1 MNGDAELD
9 AMSTVKDALEDLEP
23 EARER
28 VIGWAIK
35 RFDIAVGDAG
45 KGKVTQGSKVD
56 EPDED
61 DDGEDGDGE
70 GSQYDFFAELYDA
83 TGPASEK
90 DKVLV
95 AGYWQQKIQGAA
107 TFQAYAIN
115 KELKDLGHGVGHI
128 SEKFDALI
136 KDKPS
141 LVLQLKKSGS
151 SAQGKKTYKLT
162 NEGIKR
168 VEAMIKGGAS

>member
-9 AMSTVKDALEDLEP
+9 AMSTVKGALEDLEP
-23 EARER
+23 KARER
-28 VIGWAIK
+28 VVGWAIK

-45 KGKVTQGSKVD
+45 KNRSAQESIVGEGG
-56 EPDED
+56 
-61 DDGEDGDGE
+61 DGEVGDGE
-70 GSQYDFFAELYDA
+70 GSQYNFFAELYDA
-83 TGPASEK
+83 AGPTSEK

-95 AGYWQQKIQGAA
+95 AGYWHQKIQGAA
-107 TFQAYAIN
+107 TFQAYALN

-141 LVLQLKKSGS
+141 LVLQLKKSGN
-151 SAQGKKTYKLT
+151 SAQAKKTYKLT
-162 NEGIKR
+162 NEGVKR
-168 VEAMIKGGAS
+168 VEALIKGVAS

>member
-1 MNGDAELD
+1 MLRP
-9 AMSTVKDALEDLEP
+9 SRRT
-23 EARER
+23 R
-28 VIGWAIK
+28 
-35 RFDIAVGDAG
+35 
-45 KGKVTQGSKVD
+45 S
-56 EPDED
+56 
-61 DDGEDGDGE
+61 
-70 GSQYDFFAELYDA
+70 
-83 TGPASEK
+83 
-90 DKVLV
+90 
-95 AGYWQQKIQGAA
+95 
-107 TFQAYAIN
+107 N